1 MFTDADNKI
10 HHIRV
15 SGMPEKEYREIYRLL
30 GVKNPLKRTHRLAG
44 SRL

>member
-1 MFTDADNKI
+1 
-10 HHIRV
+10 
-15 SGMPEKEYREIYRLL
+15 MPEKEHREIYRLL